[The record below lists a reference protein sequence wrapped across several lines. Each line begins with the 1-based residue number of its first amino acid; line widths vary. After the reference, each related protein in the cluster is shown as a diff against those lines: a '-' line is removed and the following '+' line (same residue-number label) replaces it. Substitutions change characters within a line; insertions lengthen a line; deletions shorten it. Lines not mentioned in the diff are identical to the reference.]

1 MYRTTGLYIPTHRP
15 LPLSEIEHARRLAD
29 KSGMANKAAPQV
41 SHTEPMVFVR
51 LLLVVGMVIAAA
63 AVAAS
68 LS

>member
-1 MYRTTGLYIPTHRP
+1 MYRTTLHTYPSSAT
-15 LPLSEIEHARRLAD
+15 LSEIEHARRLAD